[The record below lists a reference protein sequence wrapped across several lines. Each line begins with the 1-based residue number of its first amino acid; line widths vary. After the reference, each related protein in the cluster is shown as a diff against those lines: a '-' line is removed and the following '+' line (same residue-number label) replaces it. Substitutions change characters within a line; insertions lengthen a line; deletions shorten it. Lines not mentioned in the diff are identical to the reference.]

1 MPCRAGCLVPT
12 PYSPYAKRMKP
23 VPIKPYLMRA
33 IHEWCSD
40 HGYTPYL
47 VVAVRGKMQVP
58 MEFVKNGE
66 ITLNVSYNATRNM
79 QLGDDY
85 VHFSA
90 RFNGV
95 SRDIAVPIGAVVS
108 LFARETGEGMA
119 WEPEFAEAGEE
130 EHGEERV
137 SALRPVSPS
146 VPEAVVLKE
155 EAKEVPPADD
165 DEPPP
170 AAPPA
175 GRGHLRVVK

>member
-1 MPCRAGCLVPT
+1 
-12 PYSPYAKRMKP
+12 MKP

-47 VVAVRGKMQVP
+47 VVSVRGKMQVP

-66 ITLNVSYNATRNM
+66 LTLNVSYNATRNL
-79 QLGDDY
+79 QLTDDF

-95 SRDIAVPIGAVVS
+95 SREIVVPTGAVVS

-119 WEPEFAEAGEE
+119 WEPEFEE
-130 EHGEERV
+130 VTETDGERV
-137 SALRPVSPS
+137 TPLHPLAAVPV
-146 VPEAVVLKE
+146 EAATDEVSQ
-155 EAKEVPPADD
+155 EAPKAADSTEGDDKPPV
-165 DEPPP
+165 
-170 AAPPA
+170 PPA

>member
-1 MPCRAGCLVPT
+1 
-12 PYSPYAKRMKP
+12 MKP

-47 VVAVRGKMQVP
+47 VVAVRGKLQVP

-66 ITLNVSYNATRNM
+66 ITLNVSYNATRNL

-90 RFNGV
+90 RFNGT

-119 WEPEFAEAGEE
+119 WEPEFAEAGEDE
-130 EHGEERV
+130 AERITSLHPV
-137 SALRPVSPS
+137 SAPAEKVEPKLAEVPVSQAPAEPEDKPPS
-146 VPEAVVLKE
+146 
-155 EAKEVPPADD
+155 
-165 DEPPP
+165 
-170 AAPPA
+170 PPA

>member
-1 MPCRAGCLVPT
+1 MQ
-12 PYSPYAKRMKP
+12 P

-40 HGYTPYL
+40 QGYTPYL
-47 VVAVRGKMQVP
+47 VVAVKGRMQVP

-85 VHFSA
+85 VRFSA

-95 SRDIAVPIGAVVS
+95 SRDIIIPIGAVVS

-119 WEPEFAEAGEE
+119 WEPELSELDTAEPGA
-130 EHGEERV
+130 
-137 SALRPVSPS
+137 AKLTPLRPIDSAPT
-146 VPEAVVLKE
+146 ELHA
-155 EAKEVPPADD
+155 VPPSPATSEGSADSSGD
-165 DEPPP
+165 EPEPPP
-170 AAPPA
+170 APPP

>member
-1 MPCRAGCLVPT
+1 
-12 PYSPYAKRMKP
+12 MKP
-23 VPIKPYLMRA
+23 TPIKPYLMRA

-47 VVAVRGKMQVP
+47 VVAVRGKLQVP

-66 ITLNVSYNATRNM
+66 ITLNVSYNATRNL
-79 QLGDDY
+79 QLGDDF

-95 SRDIAVPIGAVVS
+95 SRDIVVPIGAVVS

-119 WEPEFAEAGEE
+119 WEPEFAEEGTEE
-130 EHGEERV
+130 SERV
-137 SALRPVSPS
+137 SSLRPVSAA
-146 VPEAVVLKE
+146 PEALSASEPDV
-155 EAKEVPPADD
+155 ASGDD
-165 DEPPP
+165 TEPDDTPPP
-170 AAPPA
+170 APPA

>member
-1 MPCRAGCLVPT
+1 
-12 PYSPYAKRMKP
+12 MKP

-47 VVAVRGKMQVP
+47 VVAVRDKMQVP

-66 ITLNVSYNATRNM
+66 ITLNVSYNATRNL
-79 QLGDDY
+79 QLRDDY

-95 SRDIAVPIGAVVS
+95 SRDIVVPVGAVVS

-119 WEPEFAEAGEE
+119 WEPDFTEPEQGEDE
-130 EHGEERV
+130 SVV
-137 SALRPVSPS
+137 SLRPVSAPAEL
-146 VPEAVVLKE
+146 V
-155 EAKEVPPADD
+155 EVKPLESTESPASEPGD
-165 DEPPP
+165 DEKPPT
-170 AAPPA
+170 PPA
-175 GRGHLRVVK
+175 GGRSHLRVVK